1 MKKSFFLATTVIF
14 AATLAQAGNKPQSGT
29 IVAEN
34 SVACGAKQDKKKESV
49 DLLCQE
55 YVIRADTTDY
65 HVRQEKPASKA
76 LIPLNTPVEFTL
88 EKDKIK
94 FKANGKSFEYIV
106 VSESAVPTTTA
117 AAPTPKP

>member
-1 MKKSFFLATTVIF
+1 MKKPILLAAFVVF
-14 AATLAQAGNKPQSGT
+14 AATLAQANNKIQSGT
-29 IVAEN
+29 IIAEN

-65 HVRQEKPASKA
+65 HVRQEKPANKA
-76 LIPLNTPVEFTL
+76 IIPINTPVEFTL
-88 EKDKIK
+88 DKDKIK

-106 VSESAVPTTTA
+106 VSESAVPT
-117 AAPTPKP
+117 AAPAKP

>member
-1 MKKSFFLATTVIF
+1 MKKPILLAAFVVF
-14 AATLAQAGNKPQSGT
+14 AATLVQANNKIQSGT
-29 IVAEN
+29 IIAEN

-55 YVIRADTTDY
+55 YVVRADTTDY
-65 HVRQEKPASKA
+65 RIRQEKPANKA

-88 EKDKIK
+88 DKDKIK

-106 VSESAVPTTTA
+106 VSESAVPTA
-117 AAPTPKP
+117 AATAKP